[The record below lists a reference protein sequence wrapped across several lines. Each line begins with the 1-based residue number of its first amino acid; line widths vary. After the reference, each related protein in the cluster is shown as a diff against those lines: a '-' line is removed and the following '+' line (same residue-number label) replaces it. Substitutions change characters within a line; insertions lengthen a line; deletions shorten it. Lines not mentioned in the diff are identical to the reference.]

1 MTCKG
6 HAMATSDR
14 LAAEGES
21 TVRLVLLVDGERRAA
36 VECVGEVTVTRTGV
50 GEVTIK
56 LIDRD
61 D

>member
-1 MTCKG
+1 
-6 HAMATSDR
+6 MATSDR